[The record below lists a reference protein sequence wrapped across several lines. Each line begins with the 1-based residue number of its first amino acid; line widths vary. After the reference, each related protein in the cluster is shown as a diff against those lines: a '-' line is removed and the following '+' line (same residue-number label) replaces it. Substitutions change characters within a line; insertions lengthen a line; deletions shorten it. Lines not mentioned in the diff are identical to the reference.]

1 MKRSKLF
8 CKTNKQDLTGAETIS
23 HKLLLRGDFISPL
36 MAGVYSFF
44 PLGWMVI
51 QKIEDII
58 AKHLDN
64 IGAQQIFLPTLQ
76 PKRLWEE
83 TGRWESVIPPLFKL
97 KDRHGKE
104 IALGPTHEEVITD
117 LIRRKVTSYKDL
129 PIALYQIQNKFR
141 NEMRATGGLLRTREF
156 MMKDLYSFHV
166 SEEELNFFYQV
177 VKKAYGEI
185 FRELELN
192 LLWVE
197 ADSGTIGGSISHE
210 ATVLAESGEDK
221 ILACPNCDYAIN
233 TEESSPKEKQ
243 CPHCSHL
250 LEIKRGIEVGH
261 VFQLGDKYS
270 RAMKAAY
277 VAANGQKKFI
287 LMGCYGLGIARM
299 MAALVEKHHDQQ
311 GIIWPKSVSPFSAYL
326 IGVEEKESSSV
337 GKAVSSLYQQLRKNG
352 IKVLWDDRQEKSVG
366 EKFADADL
374 LGFPYRLLISKK
386 TLLKNKVEVKERKS
400 GKIDFIKLN
409 NIIKYLK
416 I

>member
-1 MKRSKLF
+1 MKRTKLF
-8 CKTNKQDLTGAETIS
+8 CKTDKQDLTGAETIS

-36 MAGVYSFF
+36 MAGVYSFL

-51 QKIEDII
+51 QKIENII
-58 AKHLDN
+58 AKHLDD
-64 IGAQQIFLPTLQ
+64 IEAQRIFLPTLQ

-83 TGRWESVIPPLFKL
+83 TNRWESIVPPLFKL

-129 PIALYQIQNKFR
+129 PMALYQIQNKFR

-156 MMKDLYSFHV
+156 VMKDLYSFHA
-166 SEEELNFFYQV
+166 SEEELDSFYQT
-177 VKKAYGEI
+177 VKKAYDKI
-185 FRELELN
+185 FQELELN
-192 LLWVE
+192 LLWVK
-197 ADSGTIGGSISHE
+197 ANSGTIGGSISQE

-221 ILACPNCDYAIN
+221 IWVCPDCDYAIN
-233 TEESSPKEKQ
+233 TEESSFKEEQ
-243 CPHCSHL
+243 CPRCSHL
-250 LEIKRGIEVGH
+250 LEAKKGIEVGH

-270 RAMKAAY
+270 KEMKATY
-277 VAANGQKKFI
+277 VAADGQKKFI
-287 LMGCYGLGIARM
+287 LMGCYGLGIGRM
-299 MAALVEKHHDQQ
+299 MATLIEKHHDQQ

-326 IGVEEKESSSV
+326 IGIEETKSPSV
-337 GKAVSSLYQQLRKNG
+337 SKAVFSLYQQLEKKG
-352 IKVLWDDRQEKSVG
+352 IKVLWDDRQEKSAG

-386 TLLKNKVEVKERKS
+386 TLLKNSVEIKERDS
-400 GKIDFIKLN
+400 GKVDFIELS

-416 I
+416 K

>member
-1 MKRSKLF
+1 MKRTELF
-8 CKTNKQDLTGAETIS
+8 CKTNKQDLIGAETIS

-36 MAGVYSFF
+36 MAGVYSFL

-51 QKIEDII
+51 QKIENIV

-76 PKRLWEE
+76 PKCLWQE
-83 TGRWESVIPPLFKL
+83 TDRWEKIIPPLFKL

-117 LIRRKVTSYKDL
+117 LIRRKVNSYKDL

-156 MMKDLYSFHV
+156 VMKDLYSFHA
-166 SEEELNFFYQV
+166 SEKELDSFYQS
-177 VKKAYGEI
+177 VKKAYDEI
-185 FRELELN
+185 FQELELN
-192 LLWVE
+192 LLWVK
-197 ADSGTIGGSISHE
+197 ANSGTIGGSVSQE

-221 ILACPNCDYAIN
+221 ILVCLDCGYAINIEESSLEKKQCPNC
-233 TEESSPKEKQ
+233 
-243 CPHCSHL
+243 SHP
-250 LEIKRGIEVGH
+250 LEVKKGIEVGH

-270 RAMKAAY
+270 REMKATY
-277 VAANGQKKFI
+277 VTSEGQKKFI
-287 LMGCYGLGIARM
+287 LMGCYGLGITRI
-299 MAALVEKHHDQQ
+299 MATLVEKHYDQQ
-311 GIIWPKSVSPFSAYL
+311 GIIWPKSVSPFSVYL
-326 IGVEEKESSSV
+326 IGIGEKESSSV
-337 GKAVSSLYQQLRKNG
+337 RKAVLSLYQQLKKEG
-352 IKVLWDDRQEKSVG
+352 IKVLWDDRQEKSAG

-386 TLLKNKVEVKERKS
+386 TLLENKAEIKERKS
-400 GKIDFIKLN
+400 GKVDFIKLN